1 MDKEPNFMFEKTIL
15 KSGLRIFTLPM
26 KNTEAVTVLTLV
38 GTGSKY
44 EKKETNGISH
54 FLEHLYFK
62 GTKKR
67 PTPIAVAE
75 TLDRVGGIYNAFT
88 GDDYTGYFAKV
99 SYSRA
104 DLALDWVSDIFLNS
118 ILPEKEIGKEKGV
131 IIEEINMTLDNPMS
145 HIQDL
150 WLRLLYGDQPAGW
163 SIAGTKENIKK
174 ISKQDLVEYRNNQY
188 VAENTIVTVA
198 GKIEPKNIVGKIKKY
213 FFKIKTS
220 KSSKKQKLVEKQQ
233 KPGLLL
239 HFKKTD
245 QSHICFGVRSYN
257 IFHHSRYAQELLV
270 LILGGMMS
278 SRLFTK
284 VRGELGLAYYI
295 NTDATTNADSGY
307 LVTQAGIDNRKIDK
321 AISVILKEYKR
332 ISREKVSGDDLQ
344 KAKDYFKGKMSL
356 LLESSDQQAVFYAM
370 QDILE
375 KKTLAPGEIF
385 SKIDRVSRED
395 ILRLAKDIFKPEKL
409 NLAVIGPF
417 QDKEKFQKL
426 LKI

>member
-1 MDKEPNFMFEKTIL
+1 MFQKTVS
-15 KSGLRIFTLPM
+15 KNGLRIITLPM
-26 KNTEAVTVLTLV
+26 KNTEAVTVLVLV

-44 EKKETNGISH
+44 ERKETNGISH

-99 SYSRA
+99 SYSRL

-118 ILPEKEIGKEKGV
+118 ILPGKEIEKERGV
-131 IIEEINMTLDNPMS
+131 ITEEINMTLDNPMYYV
-145 HIQDL
+145 QEL
-150 WLRLLYGDQPAGW
+150 WSKLLYGDQPAGW
-163 SIAGTKENIKK
+163 PIAGTKENIKK
-174 ISKQDLVEYRNNQY
+174 ISRHDLLDYRKNQY
-188 VAENTIVTVA
+188 VAMNTIVAVA
-198 GKIEPKNIVGKIKKY
+198 GKIDSKVIIKKIENYFSKIK
-213 FFKIKTS
+213 IS
-220 KSSKKQKLVEKQQ
+220 RPQKKQKLLERQQ
-233 KPGLLL
+233 KPELLL
-239 HFKKTD
+239 HHKDTD
-245 QSHICFGVRSYN
+245 QSHICFGVRAYN
-257 IFHHSRYAQELLV
+257 IFHHLKYAQELLS

-295 NTDATTNADSGY
+295 NTDATSNADSGY
-307 LVTQAGIDNRKIDK
+307 LLTQAGIDNRKIEE
-321 AISVILKEYKR
+321 AVSAILKEYKR
-332 ISREKVSGDDLQ
+332 ISKEKVSEDELQ

-356 LLESSDQQAVFYAM
+356 LLESSDQQAIFYTM

-375 KKTLAPGEIF
+375 KKILTPEEIF
-385 SKIDRVSRED
+385 SKIDKVSRED
-395 ILRLAKDIFKPEKL
+395 ILKLAKDIFHPEKL
-409 NLAVIGPF
+409 NLAIIGPF
-417 QDKEKFQKL
+417 KDKYKFQKL

>member
-1 MDKEPNFMFEKTIL
+1 MFQKTVL
-15 KSGLRIFTLPM
+15 KNGLRIITLPM
-26 KNTEAVTVLTLV
+26 KNTEAVTVLVLV

-44 EKKETNGISH
+44 ERKETNGISH

-67 PTPIAVAE
+67 PTPISVAE

-99 SYSRA
+99 SYSRL

-118 ILPEKEIGKEKGV
+118 LLPEKEIEKERGV

-145 HIQDL
+145 YIQEL
-150 WLRLLYGDQPAGW
+150 WSDLLYGDQPAGW
-163 SIAGTKENIKK
+163 PIAGTKENIKK
-174 ISKQDLVEYRNNQY
+174 ISRQDLSDYRKNQY
-188 VAENTIVTVA
+188 VAMNTIVAVA
-198 GKIEPKNIVGKIKKY
+198 GKIDTKGIIKKIENYFSKIK
-213 FFKIKTS
+213 IS
-220 KSSKKQKLVEKQQ
+220 KSQKKQELVERQQ
-233 KPGLLL
+233 KPELLL
-239 HFKKTD
+239 YHRDTD
-245 QSHICFGVRSYN
+245 QSHICFGVRAHN
-257 IFHHSRYAQELLV
+257 IFHHSKYAQELLA

-295 NTDATTNADSGY
+295 NTDTTSNADSGY
-307 LVTQAGIDNRKIDK
+307 LITQAGIDNRKIEK
-321 AISVILKEYKR
+321 AVSVILKQYRR
-332 ISREKVSGDDLQ
+332 ISEEKVSEDELQ

-356 LLESSDQQAVFYAM
+356 LLESSDQQAIFYTM

-375 KKTLAPGEIF
+375 KKILTSEEIF
-385 SKIDRVSRED
+385 SKIDKVSRED
-395 ILRLAKDIFKPEKL
+395 ILKLAKDIFRPEKL
-409 NLAVIGPF
+409 NLAILGPF
-417 QDKEKFQKL
+417 KEKNKFQKL

>member
-1 MDKEPNFMFEKTIL
+1 MFQKTVL
-15 KSGLRIFTLPM
+15 KNGLRIITLPM
-26 KNTEAVTVLTLV
+26 KNTEAVTVLVLV

-99 SYSRA
+99 SYSRL

-118 ILPEKEIGKEKGV
+118 ILPEKEIEKERGV
-131 IIEEINMTLDNPMS
+131 IKEEINMTLDNPMYYV
-145 HIQDL
+145 QEL
-150 WLRLLYGDQPAGW
+150 WSELLYGDQPAGW
-163 SIAGTKENIKK
+163 PIAGTKENIRK
-174 ISKQDLVEYRNNQY
+174 ISRQNLFQYRKNQY
-188 VAENTIVTVA
+188 VAENTIVSVA
-198 GKIEPKNIVGKIKKY
+198 GKIDSKSIVEKIKKY
-213 FFKIKTS
+213 FSKIEES
-220 KSSKKQKLVEKQQ
+220 KPLGKQKLIERQQ
-233 KPGLLL
+233 KPSLFL
-239 HFKKTD
+239 HPKKTD
-245 QSHICFGVRSYN
+245 QAHFCLGVRSHN
-257 IFHHSRYAQELLV
+257 IFHHSRYSQELLS

-278 SRLFTK
+278 SRLFVK

-295 NTDATTNADSGY
+295 NTDATANPDSGY
-307 LVTQAGIDNRKIDK
+307 LVTQAGVDNKKIDK
-321 AISVILKEYKR
+321 AISVILREYKR
-332 ISREKVSGDDLQ
+332 ISKEKVSESELQ

-356 LLESSDQQAVFYAM
+356 LLESSDQQAIFYTM

-375 KKTLAPGEIF
+375 KKILTPKEVF
-385 SKIDRVSRED
+385 FKIDKVSRED
-395 ILRLAKDIFKPEKL
+395 IQRISKDIFRPEKL
-409 NLAVIGPF
+409 NLAIIGPF
-417 QDKEKFQKL
+417 KDKNKFQKL

>member
-1 MDKEPNFMFEKTIL
+1 MLQKTIL
-15 KSGLRIFTLPM
+15 KNGLRIFTVPM
-26 KNTEAVTVLTLV
+26 KNTEAVTVLVLV

-44 EKKETNGISH
+44 EIKETNGISH

-99 SYSRA
+99 SYSRL

-118 ILPEKEIGKEKGV
+118 ILPEKEIEKERGV
-131 IIEEINMTLDNPMS
+131 ITEEINMTLDNPMYYV
-145 HIQDL
+145 QEL
-150 WLRLLYGDQPAGW
+150 WSKLLYGDQPAGW
-163 SIAGTKENIKK
+163 SIAGTKESIKK
-174 ISKQDLVEYRNNQY
+174 ISRHDLLDYRKNQY
-188 VAENTIVTVA
+188 VAKNTIVAVA
-198 GKIEPKNIVGKIKKY
+198 GKIDPKRIIKKIENY
-213 FFKIKTS
+213 FSKIKTS
-220 KSSKKQKLVEKQQ
+220 KPQEKQNLSERQQ
-233 KPGLLL
+233 KPELLL
-239 HFKKTD
+239 YHKDTD
-245 QSHICFGVRSYN
+245 QSHICFGVRAYN
-257 IFHHSRYAQELLV
+257 ISHQLKYAQELLG

-295 NTDATTNADSGY
+295 NTDATSNADSGY
-307 LVTQAGIDNRKIDK
+307 LLTQAGIDNGKIEK
-321 AISVILKEYKR
+321 AVSAILKEYRR
-332 ISREKVSGDDLQ
+332 ISEEKVSEDELQ

-356 LLESSDQQAVFYAM
+356 LLESSDQQAIFYSM

-375 KKTLAPGEIF
+375 KKILKPEEIF
-385 SKIDRVSRED
+385 SRIDKVSRED
-395 ILRLAKDIFKPEKL
+395 ILKLAKDIFRPEKL
-409 NLAVIGPF
+409 NLAIIGPF
-417 QDKEKFQKL
+417 KDKNKFQKL